1 MKISLNWLREF
12 TFIPDNVD
20 PQSLG
25 KLFTAHTAEVEQ
37 VESEGASFDKM
48 VVGQILEVNPH
59 PNADK
64 LRITRTNVG
73 GEILQIVCGAPNIFA
88 GQFVPV
94 ALPGSKVRWHGEG
107 DLITLEPTK
116 IRGVESYGMI
126 CAAEEIG
133 LPPAGDGIVDL
144 SALNP
149 KAGTPLA
156 EIFGKNDTVLTVDNK
171 SLTHRP
177 DLWGHYGIAREMSA
191 IFKLPLKAINT
202 DVAIPAQGESPNIEV
217 KGKKICPRYIG
228 IYVDGIKVDPSPE
241 WLQKKLNTIGYK
253 SISNIVDVTNLVM
266 AEIGQPLHAFDA
278 TKIDTGIIVRNA
290 KKNEKIKTLDGQE
303 RTLSEEMLVIAD
315 HKKALAIAGVMGG
328 EDSEINN
335 DTTKILIESANFDPS
350 SVRKTSV
357 KIGLRTEAVQRFE
370 KSLDPNLAETAI
382 KLACKYILEICP
394 TARICGPAVDIKNYK
409 EKKNIVS
416 VNLKRV
422 LSKIGV
428 AISTEEIIDI
438 LTRLEFKPTLASK
451 DKLKVEIP
459 SFRATKDISIE
470 DDLVEEIA
478 RMHGY
483 NNITPVLPDLPI
495 RLPIANIERKLK
507 HKSRQIFAEA
517 LGFDEVYNHSFY
529 SLIEIKKCHLIEEAH
544 LQLLNYLSEDQTH
557 LRTSLL
563 PNILKNIGQNLKQ
576 FNEFKLFEI
585 GHTYT
590 NLQEFFPLEEKK
602 ICAAV
607 VLSKKNQTDPF
618 YIAKGAL
625 ETYLKLIGFNTN
637 TLKMDRISVC
647 PYAHPNKLASF
658 KLKKDDTEI
667 ARIFELH
674 PSISKNYDLTSAKIA
689 IIEVNFSAMVK
700 EPFTATK
707 FKAIPKFP
715 GIRFDVSVSID
726 KKIEI
731 GTVEKSIANCDK
743 NLIKEVKLF
752 DLYEGPNVDHD
763 KKALAFSILLQSPER
778 TLTDEEM
785 KATQQKVF
793 TKLTEIGGEIRGS
806 K

>member
-1 MKISLNWLREF
+1 MKISLNWLREY
-12 TFIPDNVD
+12 TFIPDNID

-133 LPPAGDGIVDL
+133 LPKAGDGIVDL
-144 SALNP
+144 SELNP

-156 EIFGKNDTVLTVDNK
+156 ELFGKNDTVLTVDNK

-177 DLWGHYGIAREMSA
+177 DLWGHYGIAREVSA
-191 IFKLPLKAINT
+191 IFKSPLKPLDT
-202 DVAIPAQGESPNIEV
+202 ELAIPAQGDSPNIEV
-217 KGKKICPRYIG
+217 KAKKLCSRYIG
-228 IYVDGIKVDPSPE
+228 IYVDGIKIGPSPA
-241 WLQKKLNTIGYK
+241 WLQKKLTTIGYR
-253 SISNIVDVTNLVM
+253 SINNIVDVTNLVM
-266 AEIGQPLHAFDA
+266 AEVGQPLHAFDA
-278 TKIDTGIIVRNA
+278 SKIETGIVVRNA
-290 KKNEKIKTLDGQE
+290 KNEEKIKTLDGTE
-303 RTLSEEMLVIAD
+303 RVLTNEMLVIAD
-315 HKKALAIAGVMGG
+315 HKKPLAIAGVMGG
-328 EDSEINN
+328 ENSEIYA
-335 DTTKILIESANFDPS
+335 DTTRIMIESASFDPS

-370 KSLDPNLAETAI
+370 KSLDPNLAETAM
-382 KLACKYILEICP
+382 KLACKYILEVCP
-394 TARICGPAVDIKNYK
+394 TAKIAGPATDIKNYK
-409 EKKNIVS
+409 DKKTIVS

-422 LSKIGV
+422 LSKIG
-428 AISTEEIIDI
+428 ATISTEEIIDI
-438 LTRLEFKPTLASK
+438 LTRLEFKPTLTSK
-451 DKLKVEIP
+451 DKLKVEVP

-483 NNITPVLPDLPI
+483 TNIVPVLPDLPI
-495 RLPIANIERKLK
+495 RLPLANIERKLK

-529 SLIEIKKCHLIEEAH
+529 SSEEIKKCHLIEEAH

-563 PNILKNIGQNLKQ
+563 PNLLKNIVENLKQ

-590 NLQEFFPLEEKK
+590 NLQEYFPVEEKK

-607 VLSKKNQTDPF
+607 VLNKKAQNYPF
-618 YIAKGAL
+618 YIAKGSL

-637 TLKMDRISVC
+637 TLKIDRISAC
-647 PYAHPNKLASF
+647 PYAHPNKLASY

-674 PSISKNYDLTSAKIA
+674 PSISKNYDLTQAKIA
-689 IIEVNFSAMVK
+689 VIEINFTALVK
-700 EPFTATK
+700 EPFAATK
-707 FKAIPKFP
+707 FKPIPKFP
-715 GIRFDVSVSID
+715 GIRFDVSIAID
-726 KKIEI
+726 KNVEI
-731 GTVEKSIANCDK
+731 GTVEKSILNCDK

-752 DLYEGPNVDHD
+752 DLYQGPNVAHD

-785 KATQQKVF
+785 KSIQQKVF
-793 TKLTEIGGEIRGS
+793 AKLTEMGGKIRGG